1 MPLLTRDKTIARNTR
16 YDEGGLTP
24 SETRSL
30 QIDTLAYVWKQITLE
45 TSSRFNSHA
54 CNYLEAGAA

>member
-1 MPLLTRDKTIARNTR
+1 MIRDKTIARNTR

-24 SETRSL
+24 SGTRSP
-30 QIDTLAYVWKQITLE
+30 QIDTLARMRNVWKQITLE
-45 TSSRFNSHA
+45 TSSRFNSHT